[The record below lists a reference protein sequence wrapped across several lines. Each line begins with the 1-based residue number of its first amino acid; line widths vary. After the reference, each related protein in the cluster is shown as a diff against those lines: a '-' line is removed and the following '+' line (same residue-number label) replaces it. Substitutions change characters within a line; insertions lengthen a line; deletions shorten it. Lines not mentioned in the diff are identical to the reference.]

1 MPAHDSKRRRLSVL
15 ADEARQE
22 GVEYEY
28 DTEVYDD
35 RQFYSMLLKVV
46 NLLACRNWISNC
58 VLHVIAWR

>member
-1 MPAHDSKRRRLSVL
+1 VL